1 MHSLFIVKSQAL
13 NISTEDGLKDS
24 YMMAA
29 LQFMLVMFL
38 ASGITV
44 LARVVMEPTLAKSD
58 GPEVPLTQDT
68 CKDCTQILEL
78 FKDMLSNSDTQEAIE
93 NSLEDLCKRLP
104 GGQAQ
109 SSCMTQVKQY
119 LPMVIHFL
127 TGFIKPGE
135 VCMVLGLC
143 GTQSEG
149 KEQELLTNHIASVAM
164 SSLVPVRGTSPE
176 CQVSP
181 QCTFCLFLIKK
192 LESMLPKEKTEDAV
206 VKLLDEVCTIL
217 PASYKDQ
224 CEDFINKYGK
234 ELIEFLL
241 SSAAPHTICTLI
253 HLCLVQE
260 LPFVET
266 PPLSECDSCQ
276 TLAALSRVQLG
287 SNITEQRT
295 SSFLGS
301 VCQMNPHAIPQCEL
315 FTQRYAP
322 KLQRVLGKQGDVLHI
337 CEAEDLCV
345 AMNEVKML
353 GGDPC
358 SWGREYVCRNMK
370 TAQECESV
378 PFCQKYMW
386 N

>member
-1 MHSLFIVKSQAL
+1 
-13 NISTEDGLKDS
+13 
-24 YMMAA
+24 MAA
-29 LQFMLVMFL
+29 LQFMLVVFL
-38 ASGITV
+38 ASGSAV

-58 GPEVPLTQDT
+58 GPEVPVTQDT

-78 FKDMLSNSDTQEAIE
+78 FKDMISNSDTQEAIE
-93 NSLEDLCKRLP
+93 NSLDDLCKRLP

-176 CQVSP
+176 
-181 QCTFCLFLIKK
+181 
-192 LESMLPKEKTEDAV
+192 DAV

-217 PASYKDQ
+217 PASFKDQ

-301 VCQMNPHAIPQCEL
+301 VCQMNPHAIPQVCSAPTP
-315 FTQRYAP
+315 FTP
-322 KLQRVLGKQGDVLHI
+322 TVPVLGPLFI
-337 CEAEDLCV
+337 C
-345 AMNEVKML
+345 
-353 GGDPC
+353 
-358 SWGREYVCRNMK
+358 
-370 TAQECESV
+370 Q
-378 PFCQKYMW
+378 Q
-386 N
+386 